1 MEETTKSALPA
12 LSKHPAEWE
21 AFARELGT
29 ARGTVCVLGATDTGK
44 TTLCSYLLRALCD
57 RGLRVAYLDA
67 DLGQSTLGPPAT
79 LSLAIYSGSSPALP
93 LYGILPHRMV
103 FIGATSPEGH
113 LLATTVGVWRLV
125 EEARSAG
132 SEVLLVDTSGLVY
145 GGAARE
151 LKFQKIRLLR
161 PDYLAA
167 LQRGGEVEHLLL
179 PHERSGVRVVRLP
192 VSDQALRHSREQRQ
206 AFRQRRFREYFR
218 GARGLEIALDRVGVY
233 GLPLGSGTRMDFR
246 ELNRLSR
253 MLDAL
258 VIYGERSPD
267 VLFLVVEGGCGRDRI
282 FSVKEEFGVREVLVV
297 ERTDLQSLLLGLND
311 SRQFTLGLGILQEI
325 DFRAG
330 RLRVV
335 TPLPHLGEVS
345 QIAFGSLR
353 VDPSGTELGKV

>member
-1 MEETTKSALPA
+1 
-12 LSKHPAEWE
+12 
-21 AFARELGT
+21 
-29 ARGTVCVLGATDTGK
+29 
-44 TTLCSYLLRALCD
+44 
-57 RGLRVAYLDA
+57 
-67 DLGQSTLGPPAT
+67 
-79 LSLAIYSGSSPALP
+79 
-93 LYGILPHRMV
+93 MV

-161 PDYLAA
+161 PDYLVA
-167 LQRGGEVEHLLL
+167 LQRGGEIEHLLL
-179 PHERSGVRVVRLP
+179 PHERSGVRVVRLL

-218 GARGLEIALDRVGVY
+218 GAVPQEISLDRVVIY
-233 GLPLGSGTRMDFR
+233 GLPLGTGNRMDFR

-253 MLDAL
+253 MLDAI

-267 VLFLVVEGGCGRDRI
+267 ILFLVVEGGCGRDRI

-297 ERTDLQSLLLGLND
+297 ERADLPSLLLGLND

-345 QIAFGSLR
+345 QVAFGSLR